1 MTDTKKPVQH
11 LCGFLHFHT
20 LLPYSTNLSIDFI
33 SSYHVTFYTSSAA
46 KSIDIRLNNKP
57 LFNIQNYQKQYD
69 CNSLLTK
76 QLQNDISK
84 DA

>member
-33 SSYHVTFYTSSAA
+33 SFYHVTFHTSSAA

-57 LFNIQNYQKQYD
+57 LFNAQNHQKEHT
-69 CNSLLTK
+69 CNSLITK
-76 QLQNDISK
+76 QLQSIILK
-84 DA
+84 GA

>member
-20 LLPYSTNLSIDFI
+20 LLPHSTNLSIDFI
-33 SSYHVTFYTSSAA
+33 SSYLVTFHTSSAA

>member
-33 SSYHVTFYTSSAA
+33 SSYHVTFHTSSAA

-57 LFNIQNYQKQYD
+57 LFNTQNQHKPYAY
-69 CNSLLTK
+69 NSLLTK
-76 QLQNDISK
+76 QLQISILK
-84 DA
+84 GA

>member
-33 SSYHVTFYTSSAA
+33 SFYHVTFHTSSAA

-57 LFNIQNYQKQYD
+57 LFNTQSQHKPYAY
-69 CNSLLTK
+69 NSLLTK
-76 QLQNDISK
+76 
-84 DA
+84 

>member
-33 SSYHVTFYTSSAA
+33 SSYHVTFHTSSAA

-57 LFNIQNYQKQYD
+57 LFNAQNHQKEHT
-69 CNSLLTK
+69 CNSLITK
-76 QLQNDISK
+76 QLQSIILK
-84 DA
+84 GA

>member
-11 LCGFLHFHT
+11 LCGFLHFQT

-33 SSYHVTFYTSSAA
+33 SSYHVTFHTSSAA

-57 LFNIQNYQKQYD
+57 LFNIQNQQKPYAY
-69 CNSLLTK
+69 NSLLTR
-76 QLQNDISK
+76 QLQISILK
-84 DA
+84 GT

>member
-20 LLPYSTNLSIDFI
+20 LLPYSTNRFLDYI
-33 SSYHVTFYTSSAA
+33 SSYHVTFYTSSSV
-46 KSIDIRLNNKP
+46 KNIDIKISKKP
-57 LFNIQNYQKQYD
+57 LFYAQNNQKPHA

-76 QLQNDISK
+76 
-84 DA
+84 